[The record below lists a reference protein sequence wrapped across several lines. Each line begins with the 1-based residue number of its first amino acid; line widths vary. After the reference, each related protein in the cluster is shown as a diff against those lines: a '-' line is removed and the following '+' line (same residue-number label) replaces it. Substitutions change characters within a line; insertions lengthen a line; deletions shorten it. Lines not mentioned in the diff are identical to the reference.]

1 MSLKDLYHERIM
13 FFVAARGDRDRPE
26 KARAILLDIE
36 YLVGS
41 SRVLLVLSRPV
52 GIFGRGIRLLEFWPG
67 RRSRRQRFGFLIVT
81 KMSRLG
87 LLRLHLSSQGPG
99 VRLRAI
105 TLRVGVF
112 VGRPLLVLG
121 QRLTWGLGLRL
132 RVGFPHVF
140 SPVHQGRLRLL
151 F

>member
-13 FFVAARGDRDRPE
+13 FFVYSRGDRNRPE

-41 SRVLLVLSRPV
+41 GGLFWFSRPV

-81 KMSRLG
+81 NVARLG

-121 QRLTWGLGLRL
+121 QRLTWCLRLRL